1 MFGKAI
7 IPNTL
12 TMLNLVMGCAA
23 LLAHDVQDA
32 FIFVL
37 LAAFADLLDGLI
49 ARAIGAAS
57 EMGKQL
63 DSLADVVSFGVVPA
77 FWLYRL
83 LQPEIKLWAALAFLL
98 AVAAAFRLARF
109 NLDTSDST
117 GFKGLPVPAN
127 GLFWLSVLSLT
138 ETEPLSTEVLIGL
151 ILLFAF
157 LMASTLPL
165 LSFKFSNFSWKEN
178 AMKFIL
184 IGSIIIAAIG
194 SHFILKKV
202 LWTVPI
208 ALLLY
213 LILSAVQHLFGK
225 QYEKV

>member
-1 MFGKAI
+1 
-7 IPNTL
+7 
-12 TMLNLVMGCAA
+12 
-23 LLAHDVQDA
+23 
-32 FIFVL
+32 
-37 LAAFADLLDGLI
+37 
-49 ARAIGAAS
+49 
-57 EMGKQL
+57 MGKQL

-77 FWLYRL
+77 FWLYQL
-83 LQPEIKLWAALAFLL
+83 LQPEIKLWAAFAFLL

-109 NLDTSDST
+109 NLDTSKST

-225 QYEKV
+225 HHEKV

>member
-23 LLAHDVQDA
+23 LLAHNIQDA
-32 FIFVL
+32 FFFVL
-37 LAAFADLLDGLI
+37 IAAFADLLDGLV

-63 DSLADVVSFGVVPA
+63 DSLADVVSFGVVPS
-77 FWLYRL
+77 FWLYKL
-83 LQPEIKLWAALAFLL
+83 LQPEIKMWAALAFLL

-109 NLDTSDST
+109 NLDTSKST

-138 ETEPLSTEVLIGL
+138 ETEPLSNEILIGL
-151 ILLFAF
+151 ILFFAL
-157 LMASTLPL
+157 LMASKLPL
-165 LSFKFSNFSWKEN
+165 LSFKFSNFNWKEN
-178 AMKFIL
+178 AMKYIL
-184 IGSIIIAAIG
+184 IGSIVLSAIG
-194 SHFILKKV
+194 AHFILKKV

-213 LILSAVQHLFGK
+213 LILSGVQHLF
-225 QYEKV
+225 EKKHEKI

>member
-23 LLAHDVQDA
+23 LLAHNVQEA
-32 FIFVL
+32 FAFVL
-37 LAAFADLLDGLI
+37 IAAFADLLDGLV

-63 DSLADVVSFGVVPA
+63 DSLADVVSFGVVPS
-77 FWLYRL
+77 FWLYKI
-83 LQPEIKLWAALAFLL
+83 LQPEIKIWATIAFML

-109 NLDTSDST
+109 NLDTSKST

-138 ETEPLSTEVLIGL
+138 ETEPLSNQILVGL
-151 ILLFAF
+151 VLLFAF

-178 AMKFIL
+178 ATKFVLIALIIL
-184 IGSIIIAAIG
+184 SAVVT
-194 SHFILKKV
+194 HFILKKV
-202 LWTVPI
+202 MWTVPI

-213 LILSAVQHLFGK
+213 LILSAIQHLFGK
-225 QYEKV
+225 RHEKV

>member
-32 FIFVL
+32 FLFVL
-37 LAAFADLLDGLI
+37 IAAFADLLDGLV
-49 ARAIGAAS
+49 ARAIDAAS

-98 AVAAAFRLARF
+98 VVAAAFRVAIF
-109 NLDTSDST
+109 TLDTAKST
-117 GFKGLPVPAN
+117 GLKGLTVPTN
-127 GLFWLSVLSLT
+127 GMFWLSILTLT
-138 ETEPLSTEVLIGL
+138 ETQPLSNEVLVGL

-184 IGSIIIAAIG
+184 IGSIVLSAIG
-194 SHFILKKV
+194 AHFILKKV

-213 LILSAVQHLFGK
+213 LILSAVQHLFGNHH
-225 QYEKV
+225 EKV

>member
-23 LLAHDVQDA
+23 LLAHNVQEA
-32 FIFVL
+32 FVFVL
-37 LAAFADLLDGLI
+37 VAAFADLLDGLV

-63 DSLADVVSFGVVPA
+63 DSLADVVSFGVVPS

-83 LQPEIKLWAALAFLL
+83 LQPELKVWAALAFLL

-109 NLDTSDST
+109 NLDTSKST

-138 ETEPLSTEVLIGL
+138 ETEPLSNEILIGL
-151 ILLFAF
+151 ILFFAL
-157 LMASTLPL
+157 LMASKLPL

-178 AMKFIL
+178 ASKFIL
-184 IGSIIIAAIG
+184 IGTIVLSAIG
-194 SHFILKKV
+194 AHFILKKV

-208 ALLLY
+208 ALILY
-213 LILSAVQHLFGK
+213 LILSSVQHLFEK
-225 QYEKV
+225 KHEKV

>member
-23 LLAHDVQDA
+23 LLAHNVQDA
-32 FIFVL
+32 FLFVL
-37 LAAFADLLDGLI
+37 IAAFADLLDGLV

-63 DSLADVVSFGVVPA
+63 DSLADVVSFGVVPS

-83 LQPEIKLWAALAFLL
+83 LQPEIKMWAALAFLL

-109 NLDTSDST
+109 NLDTSKST

-138 ETEPLSTEVLIGL
+138 ETEPLSNQILVGL

-184 IGSIIIAAIG
+184 IGSIILSAAG

-202 LWTVPI
+202 MWTVPI

-225 QYEKV
+225 QHEKV

>member
-1 MFGKAI
+1 MFGKTI
-7 IPNTL
+7 LPNTL
-12 TMLNLVMGCAA
+12 TMLNLVMGCFA

-32 FIFVL
+32 FTFVL
-37 LAAFADLLDGLI
+37 IAAFADLLDGLV
-49 ARAIGAAS
+49 ARAIGAAC

-77 FWLYRL
+77 FWLFRL
-83 LQPEIKLWAALAFLL
+83 LQPELKTWAAIAFLL

-109 NLDTSDST
+109 NLDTSKST

-138 ETEPLSTEVLIGL
+138 ETQPLSNEVLVGF

-184 IGSIIIAAIG
+184 IGSIVLSAIG
-194 SHFILKKV
+194 AHFILKKV

-225 QYEKV
+225 HHEKV